1 MGPRPESAPIALG
14 GCSIQVFAPIG
25 KAGDEISR
33 PSNGRD
39 IATSQ
44 RLRTAM
50 RPLAKIIVLSF
61 VIVLGWKTM
70 PSIEQVLLSPIRV
83 VQGVASTV
91 ELHNIQKALR
101 ARQILDGR
109 RLEPKEFPRFIEASF
124 DSKFKDPTL
133 DFWGNPYQY
142 RLLTVGY
149 EVRSCGP
156 DGLARSVDD
165 LVIRGEET
173 NA

>member
-1 MGPRPESAPIALG
+1 
-14 GCSIQVFAPIG
+14 
-25 KAGDEISR
+25 
-33 PSNGRD
+33 
-39 IATSQ
+39 
-44 RLRTAM
+44 M
-50 RPLAKIIVLSF
+50 RPLAKLSVLSF
-61 VIVLGWKTM
+61 VILLGWKTI
-70 PSIEQVLLSPIRV
+70 PSVEKVLLSPIRV
-83 VQGVASTV
+83 AQGVASTV

-109 RLEPKEFPRFIEASF
+109 RLERKEFSRFIQASF

-149 EVRSCGP
+149 EIRSCGP
-156 DGLARSVDD
+156 DGLARSADD

-173 NA
+173 SP